1 MFTVS
6 PRDYGSEEV
15 QKTVDK
21 RRVAVIFKKKRSYD
35 KLS

>member
-15 QKTVDK
+15 QKMVDK
-21 RRVAVIFKKKRSYD
+21 RRMAVIFKEKRSY
-35 KLS
+35 KELS